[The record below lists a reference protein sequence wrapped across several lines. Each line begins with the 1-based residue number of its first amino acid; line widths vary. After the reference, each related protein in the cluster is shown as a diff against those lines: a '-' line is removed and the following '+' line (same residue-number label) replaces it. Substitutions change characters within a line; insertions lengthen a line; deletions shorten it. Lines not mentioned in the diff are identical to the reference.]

1 MPLSL
6 NEQPMLTKATL
17 KLIRSLDTRKGR
29 RSEGLFV
36 AEGPKLV
43 GELLGYF
50 NLRQLFVAQ
59 DVRSACAE
67 LLQRA
72 EPSRIVDVTPDEL
85 TRASLQ
91 QTPQGVLALFEI
103 PADEADFAATAA
115 SELTIVLD
123 DVQDPGN
130 LGTIVRLA
138 DWFGV
143 NHIWAT
149 PATADIYN
157 PKAVQ
162 ATMGGLSRTRV
173 HIINNLPAALAA
185 LPDSVPVYA
194 TSLHGDVLWQ
204 SPLSPTGV
212 IVMGNEGRGIHP
224 EVEAACRRRLLIPTF
239 PAERKATDSLNVAM
253 ATGIVLAEF
262 RRRQS

>member
-1 MPLSL
+1 
-6 NEQPMLTKATL
+6 MLTKATL

-43 GELLGYF
+43 GELLGF
-50 NLRQLFVAQ
+50 FTLRQLFVAS
-59 DVRSACAE
+59 DVLPSCEEQLR
-67 LLQRA
+67 RV
-72 EPSRIVDVTPDEL
+72 EPSRLVEVTPEEL
-85 TRASLQ
+85 SRASLQ

-103 PADEADFAATAA
+103 PLDEADFASVAS

-149 PATADIYN
+149 PATADVYN

-173 HIINNLPAALAA
+173 HIINSLPTALSS
-185 LPDSVPVYA
+185 LPVSVPVYA
-194 TSLHGDVLWQ
+194 TSLHGEVLWQ
-204 SPLSPTGV
+204 SSLSATGV

-224 EVEAACRRRLLIPTF
+224 EVEAACRQRLLIPTF

-262 RRRQS
+262 RRRQF